1 MRWIIE
7 RTADLKVGHKLL
19 IGFSLVMLLTL
30 AVALG
35 GWRTAADILRHNAQF
50 ADAAELQQGILQLRL
65 QEKDHLLAPQAGHDR
80 QVLATRDSIATQLAQ
95 LHADALP
102 VTGLLTGIDDYSKRF
117 DRLRSAQK
125 EASAAQTGMAIR
137 ADEALI
143 QFDMVTQ
150 DQFSLLRDLLLDAAS
165 DTGNALEQAEAAA
178 RLRQLLLQLRLA
190 EAAFINTGEAA
201 LADDWQ
207 RQFDSMIDAAKAL
220 RPNLASLQQAS
231 LDEAMRALQ
240 EYRDSFAHYRDS
252 LANEAASREQLGE
265 LAQRMLQQGDALLQQ
280 QQQAIATENR
290 HALLRLALLTSA
302 ALLLA
307 FAASWLIRQLI
318 VRPLQQCL
326 SLAEQVAAGDLGG
339 QRIQAG
345 RDEAGQLLTALQ
357 RMREN
362 LRELIGQIGGSATQ
376 IAAAAEQLSAVSE
389 QTRAGVH
396 EQSLESNQTANAMQQ
411 MVSSVQQVAG
421 DAEQASQAARQAEQ
435 QSRDGDQRVREV
447 IARIERLAAEVLDTG
462 TTVGQVQA
470 ESLRIGSVLDV
481 IKSVAEQTNLLAL
494 NAAIEAARAGEQGRG
509 FAVVADEVRALARRT
524 QDSTRE
530 IEALIESLQQ
540 RVRQAVT
547 QTEASQRLS
556 QDAVASVE
564 QAGHSLTRIN
574 QAVAV
579 IERMNQ
585 QIASAAEQQSAV
597 AMEINRSLDNVRGI
611 GEQSAS
617 ATEQTALSS
626 AELAR
631 LGGELQERIGRFRS

>member
-80 QVLATRDSIATQLAQ
+80 QVLATRDSIATQLTQ

-102 VTGLLTGIDDYSKRF
+102 VTGLLTDIDDYSKRF

-150 DQFSLLRDLLLDAAS
+150 DLFSLLRDLLLDAAS
-165 DTGNALEQAEAAA
+165 DTTNTLEQAEAAA

-201 LADDWQ
+201 QADDWQ

-231 LDEAMRALQ
+231 LDEAIRALQ

-280 QQQAIATENR
+280 QQQAIAAENR

-376 IAAAAEQLSAVSE
+376 IAAAAEELSAVSE

-597 AMEINRSLDNVRGI
+597 AMEINRSLENVRGI